1 MPVEQSAVL
10 LVDRAVSVADRL
22 VALVAVLAVEHF
34 KSKIFILFYIVE
46 LEIFKGYIKK
56 VIQFLDDLL
65 IYLND

>member
-1 MPVEQSAVL
+1 MPVEQPAVL

-56 VIQFLDDLL
+56 VIQLKCF
-65 IYLND
+65 IIVRQEI